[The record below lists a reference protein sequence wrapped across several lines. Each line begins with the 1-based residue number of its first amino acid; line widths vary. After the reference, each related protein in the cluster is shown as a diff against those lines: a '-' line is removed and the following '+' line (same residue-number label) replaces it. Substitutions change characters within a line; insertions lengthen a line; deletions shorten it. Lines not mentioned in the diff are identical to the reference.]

1 MQKLSDRKIQNSA
14 TISFDM
20 VGCKLNK
27 YELEV
32 MRTQAQ
38 KLGLIPVNGVQSDV
52 VVINTCSVTNEA
64 SKDSRRMIHRYRRE
78 NDSAYIVVTGCY
90 SQTDLEEV
98 KAQGAD
104 LILSN
109 FEKEKFFDFIRVD
122 IENLDLKDNSFT
134 TLLNTVEFQSRP
146 FLKIQD
152 GCDAFCSYCIIPRAR
167 GRSRSIS
174 RTEVLEQVNR
184 LSRIYPELVL
194 SGVNLGQYE
203 DGEGYGFLH
212 ILQDMVKIPTLKK
225 IRISSIEPVD
235 VTDELLDF
243 VLGEPKI
250 CRHLHIP
257 LQGAENNLLTQM
269 RRKYTIE
276 EYTNKLQRIK
286 RHDPSFCLGADV
298 MVGFPSEDSSV
309 FDAAMKNLEAMP
321 LDYMHVFTFSSREKT
336 VAERMESLNT
346 PQQRK
351 ERNRLVTELSH
362 QKKKKF
368 LESQLGKVLP
378 AVVER
383 SGESSFQ
390 KALTDNYI
398 PVILEKSSDDLSLQS
413 VSVRITELGSD
424 KVFGEIVRDC
434 KD

>member
-1 MQKLSDRKIQNSA
+1 MQKLSDRKIQKSA
-14 TISFDM
+14 TISFDI

-32 MRTQAQ
+32 MRTQAER
-38 KLGLIPVNGVQSDV
+38 LGLVPVTGAKSDV

-64 SKDSRRMIHRYRRE
+64 SKDSRRMIHRYRRQ

-98 KAQGAD
+98 KSQGAD
-104 LILSN
+104 MILSN
-109 FEKEKFFDFIRVD
+109 FEKEKFFDFIRED
-122 IENLDLKDNSFT
+122 IENLDLKDNISS

-152 GCDAFCSYCIIPRAR
+152 GCNAFCSYCIIPRAR

-174 RTEVLEQVNR
+174 RTEVLDQVSR
-184 LSRIYPELVL
+184 LSQTYPELVL

-203 DGEGYGFLH
+203 DTEGYGFLH
-212 ILQDMVKIPTLKK
+212 MLKDMVRIPSLKK

-257 LQGAENNLLTQM
+257 LQGAEDNLLKQM

-276 EYTNKLQRIK
+276 EYTKKLLRVK
-286 RHDPSFCLGADV
+286 AYDPDFCLGADV
-298 MVGFPSEDSSV
+298 MVGFPTEDESV
-309 FDAAMKNLEAMP
+309 FEKSLANLRLMP
-321 LDYMHVFTFSSREKT
+321 LDYMHVFTFSAREKT
-336 VAERMESLNT
+336 VAENLDSLNT
-346 PQQRK
+346 PKQRK
-351 ERNRLVTELSH
+351 DRNRMVTELS
-362 QKKKKF
+362 QARKKSF
-368 LESQLGKVLP
+368 LESQLGKILP

-383 SGESSFQ
+383 SGTLSYQ

-398 PVILEKSSDDLSLQS
+398 PVILNKTEEDVSLQL
-413 VSVRITELGSD
+413 VRVLITEVGSD
-424 KVFGEIVRDC
+424 KVFGELVRDH
-434 KD
+434 